1 MRKVC
6 PSSSER
12 FSRSARTV
20 TISETLHPWTL
31 LRLSLALK
39 GSDTQ
44 NNRPPLRV
52 SQALSPGGS
61 CPVSWQCCT
70 LGRFCWATVRF
81 RRAWICVARP
91 NVLPVIRR
99 PRAYQPCRGNGVRNL
114 LQYRAS
120 VVKQQCVK
128 TTHSSQYNCPIFS
141 QQVLPSV
148 LFLGHHYRLAC
159 ECVIPTQGVAPE
171 HLRLT
176 TPPSPHRPPT
186 PALSGWS
193 PHAAPP
199 PPRSQL

>member
-1 MRKVC
+1 MRPYCRAPCTRPARGLSNAAPCASGWSQEFCLDMREVC

-12 FSRSARTV
+12 FSRSARTI
-20 TISETLHPWTL
+20 TISETLHQWTL
-31 LRLSLALK
+31 LRLPLALK

-70 LGRFCWATVRF
+70 FGRFCWATVRF

-99 PRAYQPCRGNGVRNL
+99 PRADQPCRGNGVRNL

-120 VVKQQCVK
+120 IVKQPV
-128 TTHSSQYNCPIFS
+128 
-141 QQVLPSV
+141 
-148 LFLGHHYRLAC
+148 
-159 ECVIPTQGVAPE
+159 
-171 HLRLT
+171 
-176 TPPSPHRPPT
+176 
-186 PALSGWS
+186 W
-193 PHAAPP
+193 
-199 PPRSQL
+199 